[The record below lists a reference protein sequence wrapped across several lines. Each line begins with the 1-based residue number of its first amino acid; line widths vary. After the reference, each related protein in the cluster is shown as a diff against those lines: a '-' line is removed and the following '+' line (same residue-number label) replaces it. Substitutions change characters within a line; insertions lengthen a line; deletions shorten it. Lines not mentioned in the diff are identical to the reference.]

1 MARYTLSLHLAQP
14 LSCSSSM
21 RSRQA
26 EHTTPCDPAP
36 LRALSHRPLD
46 ADLFSQQTY
55 PPRSRAGPDSRPG
68 CLGRMALPRFLKRA
82 APLRALG
89 RDASAQ
95 CGMRRGGVNLLSPP
109 ASLTALP
116 RHFRPTW
123 ARCVHS
129 GKSAGSDSA
138 ITPGP
143 QHGGKTTRAYI
154 RSPPGVAFSAQTR
167 ILAAP
172 QRAPPRG
179 SCQPSVQNRRVK
191 KQSDEGTGQRPVC

>member
-55 PPRSRAGPDSRPG
+55 SPRSRAGPDSRPG

-95 CGMRRGGVNLLSPP
+95 CGMRRGGREPSFSPSIVDRLASALPPDMGALRAFGEKRWQRFRDHARAAARRQNDAGLHQEPTRRCFFGADAHSRCPP
-109 ASLTALP
+109 AGST
-116 RHFRPTW
+116 
-123 ARCVHS
+123 S
-129 GKSAGSDSA
+129 GIVPA
-138 ITPGP
+138 
-143 QHGGKTTRAYI
+143 
-154 RSPPGVAFSAQTR
+154 
-167 ILAAP
+167 
-172 QRAPPRG
+172 
-179 SCQPSVQNRRVK
+179 
-191 KQSDEGTGQRPVC
+191 